1 MRYSHRFILF
11 GVLTALLLFV
21 LPVVAVAQSTGQ
33 VTRSVDITDVCSS
46 DIVTVTITPTAVLS
60 FYAIQENLGILTK
73 SAAGLVAALALI
85 VLPVTTFAQSTGQVT
100 REVDIPENLCRSDIV
115 TVTITPTGVLG
126 FYAIQEKLGT
136 LTLIDH
142 TADLYDD
149 GVFLLLAARPFTYR
163 VRVPST
169 ATEGQ
174 VFVVSGLFW
183 DDPAAKKQIGSTT
196 LTVVRAPVASSVR
209 ASRRGLGH

>member
-1 MRYSHRFILF
+1 MRYPHRFILF

-33 VTRSVDITDVCSS
+33 I
-46 DIVTVTITPTAVLS
+46 
-60 FYAIQENLGILTK
+60 
-73 SAAGLVAALALI
+73 
-85 VLPVTTFAQSTGQVT
+85 T
-100 REVDIPENLCRSDIV
+100 REVDIPDVCPSDIV
-115 TVTITPTGVLG
+115 TVTITPTGMLG
-126 FYAIQEKLGT
+126 FYAIQENLGT

-142 TADLYDD
+142 TADQYEE

-163 VRVPST
+163 VQVPSI

-174 VFVVSGLFW
+174 LFVVSGLFW